1 MRPLIAVTG
10 RRLPIGKI
18 EGWREPACATPT
30 YYLEALQR
38 AGATGALLLPVPLD
52 TGDAAGVD
60 AAEVLER
67 FDGLLLTGGDDLD
80 PARYGQEPHPEL
92 LPVDADAD
100 TFELALIR
108 AAIEHEVPTLAICRG
123 IQVLNVAL
131 GGSLDQHI
139 TGRDGLINHGV
150 PHVGGAMHD
159 VRIEAGS
166 KLAAAVGVLTPTCHS
181 HHHQALDRL
190 GEGLRPVAWAE
201 DGIVEGLELD
211 DGWIVG
217 VQWHPEDTAAADA
230 DQQRLFTS
238 FVERAA
244 GLVRA

>member
-1 MRPLIAVTG
+1 MRPLVAVSG
-10 RRLPIGKI
+10 KRLSIGKI

-38 AGATGALLLPVPLD
+38 GGAQGALLLPVPLD
-52 TGDAAGVD
+52 ADS
-60 AAEVLER
+60 AAEVLAR
-67 FDGLLLTGGDDLD
+67 FDGLVLTGGDDLD
-80 PARYGQEPHPEL
+80 PATYGQDPHPEL

-100 TFELALIR
+100 AFELALVR

-123 IQVLNVAL
+123 AQVLNVAL

-159 VRIEAGS
+159 VTIEPGS
-166 KLAAAVGVLTPTCHS
+166 KLADAMGVPSPACHS

-190 GEGLRPVAWAE
+190 GDGLRPVSWAE
-201 DGIVEGLELD
+201 DEIVEGLELD

-217 VQWHPEDTAAADA
+217 VQWHPEDTAADDP

-238 FVERAA
+238 FVGQAA
-244 GLVRA
+244 VARSVAR

>member
-1 MRPLIAVTG
+1 MRPLIAVSG
-10 RRLPIGKI
+10 KRLPIGRI

-38 AGATGALLLPVPLD
+38 AGAQGALLLPVPLD
-52 TGDAAGVD
+52 ADG
-60 AAEVLER
+60 AAELLDR

-80 PARYGQEPHPEL
+80 PATYGQDPHPEL
-92 LPVDADAD
+92 LPVDPDADA
-100 TFELALIR
+100 FELALIR
-108 AAIEHEVPTLAICRG
+108 VAIARDVPTLAICRG

-139 TGRDGLINHGV
+139 TGRDGLISHGV

-166 KLAAAVGVLTPTCHS
+166 KLAAAMGVLTPACHS

-190 GEGLRPVAWAE
+190 GDGLRPVGWAE

-217 VQWHPEDTAAADA
+217 VQWHPEDTAADDA

-238 FVERAA
+238 FVEQAA
-244 GLVRA
+244 RPVRT

>member
-10 RRLPIGKI
+10 RRLPIGKV

-30 YYLEALQR
+30 YYLEALHR
-38 AGATGALLLPVPLD
+38 AGAQGAVLLPVPLD
-52 TGDAAGVD
+52 ADG

-80 PARYGQEPHPEL
+80 PATYGQEPHPEL
-92 LPVDADAD
+92 LPVDTDADA
-100 TFELALIR
+100 FEIALIR

-159 VRIEAGS
+159 VRVEPES
-166 KLAAAVGVLTPTCHS
+166 KLAEAMEVLSPACHS

-201 DGIVEGLELD
+201 DGIVEGLELE

-217 VQWHPEDTAAADA
+217 VQWHPEDTAADDP
-230 DQQRLFTS
+230 DQQRLFMS